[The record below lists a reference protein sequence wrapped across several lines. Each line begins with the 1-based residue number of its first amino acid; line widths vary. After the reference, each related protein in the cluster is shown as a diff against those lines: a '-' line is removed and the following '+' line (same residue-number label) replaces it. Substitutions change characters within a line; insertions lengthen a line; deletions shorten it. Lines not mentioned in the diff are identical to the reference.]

1 MSKRGLLTGFYLFL
15 SAFSVIAQNGFSDFE
30 RISLDQGLSQTTI
43 FSIAQDK
50 KGFLWFGTQ
59 DGLNRFDG
67 YSFKIFRPDRT
78 DPNSLADHWINSLF
92 VDKSGRLWVG
102 TFNSGL
108 QYYQPGTGE
117 FKSFLFPGKDVY
129 PLVQN
134 RIWSIADGKNGHLWV
149 GTDHGLQDFDPD
161 SGNSTSYHPGS
172 HSFLLSPQILSL
184 FSDTLSG
191 NLWIGTANGL
201 TVLNTSDMTY
211 TLFRQTTEQLSDG
224 TVLSFSPAGNGKMW
238 VGTANGLNLVDANTG
253 VVKHYFQPDN
263 LAQAQFTSP
272 LYSSLNRYG
281 KFAVR
286 AIVQDKKGWLWLG
299 TDAGLVHFQPE
310 SGRKTVFQNNPSN
323 QKSLSNDLVRTFWI
337 DKSENLWIGTAAGG
351 LNRLDLKPKLFR
363 VYRREP
369 GNPGT
374 LSDNNVRCVY
384 EDPDGSLWVGTLGG
398 GLNKKAAGESG
409 FSIQKI
415 VPGYP
420 TPGEQNVWSV
430 WRDKKGF
437 LWAGTS
443 NGLSQISQNHSIT
456 RFLHLPEN
464 PNSLVE
470 NTVRVIREDN
480 SGNLVIGTDG
490 GLSLLSPDRK
500 LFRNFTNQTGLSDNS
515 IYAVI
520 PSVSGKIWIGT
531 NKGLNLL
538 DPETGSIKVYLNDP
552 KNLNSL
558 SNSTIRSLFEDKE
571 GVLWIGTNHGLNR
584 FNQSD
589 ESFTIWDERNGLLNS
604 YIYGI
609 QDDKSGNIW
618 VSTNLGIMKISP
630 DSSLVRAY
638 TTQHG
643 LQSLEFNTNSS
654 FKSDK
659 GELFF
664 GGISGLNA
672 FFPDSIRENRFEPAV
687 VITAIK
693 VLDKPA
699 TGNRDPDERD
709 SFTLPWSRNFLTI
722 EFAALDFTQPENNQF
737 EFSMEGVSN
746 GWVRL
751 QRQRFVSFTNLD
763 PGTYT
768 LMIRATNHDGV
779 WTTQPKILTISITPP
794 FWMTTWFRITAILLA
809 ISIVLLVFFLR
820 LKNERKQKQILE
832 QLVLNRTAEV
842 RLKSEELE
850 TKNNQ
855 LIETLDQLQKAQL
868 QLVQSEKMASV
879 GQMTAGLAHEMNNPL
894 NFISSSSV
902 TLKKDM
908 EEVSWLIGEMRK
920 LISEKSELSSRLQ
933 SLEKQADVETLLPEI
948 NHLIA
953 AIDSGALRIAAI
965 VRDLR
970 KFTRLDEN
978 VVKKADLHDG
988 LNSALELINHRI
1000 SLDVDVIR
1008 AYDPHIP
1015 QIEANHGDLNQVY
1028 LAILNNSLDA
1038 MPDGGTLTIHTE
1050 RNGNFA
1056 KISISDTGTGIPEN
1070 VLPRIFEPFFT
1081 TKPVGSGQGLGLAV
1095 CFSIL
1100 KNHGGT
1106 IEAKSKPGS
1115 GTTLII
1121 QLPLTEFLGQKKRRF
1136 EIE

>member
-1 MSKRGLLTGFYLFL
+1 MRKRCLFAGLGLFL
-15 SAFSVIAQNGFSDFE
+15 SFLSASAQNGFSDFE

-67 YSFKIFRPDRT
+67 YSFRVFRPDRT
-78 DPNSLADHWINSLF
+78 DPFSLADHWINSLF
-92 VDKSGRLWVG
+92 TDQQGRFWVG

-108 QYYQPGTGE
+108 QLYEPESGE
-117 FKSFLFPGKDVY
+117 FKSYLFPGKDEY

-134 RIWSIADGKNGHLWV
+134 RIWSLADGKNGHLWV
-149 GTDHGLQDFDPD
+149 GTDHGLQDFDPKT
-161 SGNSTSYHPGS
+161 GNSMSFHPGS
-172 HSFLLSPQILSL
+172 HSFLQSAQILTIY
-184 FSDTLSG
+184 SDSLSG
-191 NLWIGTANGL
+191 NLWIGSANGL
-201 TVLNTSDMTY
+201 TILNTSDMTFSWFGQGAEKL
-211 TLFRQTTEQLSDG
+211 TDG
-224 TVLSFSPAGNGKMW
+224 TVLSLFPAGKDKMW
-238 VGTANGLNLVDANTG
+238 VGTANGLNLVDAKTG
-253 VVKHYFQPDN
+253 TVRHFFQPDQ
-263 LAQAQFTSP
+263 LSESKTSST

-281 KFAVR
+281 NFAVR
-286 AIVQDKKGWLWLG
+286 AIVQDKMGWLWMG
-299 TDAGLVHFQPE
+299 TDAGLIHFQPE
-310 SGRKTVFQNNPSN
+310 TGRKRVYQNNPSN
-323 QKSLSNDLVRTFWI
+323 QKSLSNDLVRTLWI

-363 VYRREP
+363 VFRREP
-369 GNPGT
+369 ENPAS
-374 LSDNNVRCVY
+374 LSDNNVRCIFAD
-384 EDPDGSLWVGTLGG
+384 EDGTLWIGTLGG
-398 GLNKKAAGESG
+398 GLNKKL
-409 FSIQKI
+409 
-415 VPGYP
+415 PGNPDFQLQPLVKGKP

-430 WRDKKGF
+430 WRDHDGF

-443 NGLSQISQNHSIT
+443 NGLSKLGNDKSIT
-456 RFLHLPEN
+456 RYLQHSDN

-470 NTVRVIREDN
+470 NTVRVIREDKD
-480 SGNLVIGTDG
+480 GHLLIGTEG
-490 GLSLLSPDRK
+490 GLSLLQPDRK
-500 LFRNFTNQTGLSDNS
+500 TFQNFTNQNGLSDNT
-515 IYAVI
+515 IYAI
-520 PSVSGKIWIGT
+520 CPSITGKIWIGT

-538 DPETGSIKVYLNDP
+538 DPKTGSIQVFLNDP
-552 KNLNSL
+552 QIPNSL
-558 SNSTIRSLFEDKE
+558 SNNTIRSLFEDEK
-571 GVLWIGTNHGLNR
+571 GVLWVGTNHGLNR
-584 FNQSD
+584 FNQATQN
-589 ESFTIWDERNGLLNS
+589 FTSWDEQNGLLNS

-609 QDDKSGNIW
+609 QNDKNGNIW

-630 DSSLVRAY
+630 DSSVVRAY

-643 LQSLEFNTNSS
+643 LQSLEFNTNAS
-654 FKSDK
+654 FKSADGK
-659 GELFF
+659 LFF
-664 GGISGLNA
+664 GGISGFNS

-699 TGNRDPDERD
+699 TGKRDPNERD
-709 SFTLPWSRNFLTI
+709 SFSLPWSRNFLTI

-794 FWMTTWFRITAILLA
+794 FWMTTWFRITAVLLLV
-809 ISIVLLVFFLR
+809 SIVLLVFFLR
-820 LKNERKQKQILE
+820 LRNERKQKQILE

-842 RLKSEELE
+842 RLKSEELAA
-850 TKNNQ
+850 KNNQ
-855 LIETLDQLQKAQL
+855 LVETLDQLQKAQL

-908 EEVSWLIGEMRK
+908 EEVAWFIGEMRK
-920 LISEKSELSSRLQ
+920 LPGAHAELAQRLEA
-933 SLEKQADVETLLPEI
+933 LEKQADIETLLPEI
-948 NHLIA
+948 NDLIS
-953 AIDSGALRIAAI
+953 AIDSGASRTAAI
-965 VRDLR
+965 LKDLR

-978 VVKKADLHDG
+978 VIKKADIHDG
-988 LNSALELINHRI
+988 LNAALDLLNPKI
-1000 SLDVDVIR
+1000 SIDVDVIR
-1008 AYDPHIP
+1008 AYDHHLP
-1015 QIEANHGDLNQVY
+1015 QIDANHGELNQVY
-1028 LAILNNSLDA
+1028 LAVFNNALDA

-1050 RNGNFA
+1050 KSENMA
-1056 KISISDTGTGIPEN
+1056 KVTVSDTGNGIPADL
-1070 VLPRIFEPFFT
+1070 LPRIFEPFFT

-1100 KNHGGT
+1100 KKHGGT
-1106 IEAKSKPGS
+1106 IEAKSSVGS
-1115 GTTLII
+1115 GTTIII
-1121 QLPLTEFLGQKKRRF
+1121 QIPLTGFS
-1136 EIE
+1136 I